1 MATITFIR
9 YQKQSAGS
17 LQVVSRYVSQKEKVQ
32 DMDGR
37 QLPPADGIEAT
48 GCRHYGGCAVSPERS
63 GVIVAFVEKN
73 TISKV
78 KVDFCPLFRYVLLAR
93 LLTTG

>member
-37 QLPPADGIEAT
+37 QLVSGQNCTPQLSVQEFLAT
-48 GCRHYGGCAVSPERS
+48 RDVHRKDSP
-63 GVIVAFVEKN
+63 IWF
-73 TISKV
+73 
-78 KVDFCPLFRYVLLAR
+78 YH
-93 LLTTG
+93 